1 MARDSPLSSD
11 IGQNSD
17 GVISDFRISGQ
28 SFIKE
33 NCHNS
38 RTSDDIDM
46 KLRPVTKLDK
56 KNKTTSKKLDDDVML
71 ENCDV
76 IVIFPIYA
84 QFGAIRKSDS
94 GRTACKTYTFDSG
107 NLLSY
112 KNWKQNYKIFNTT
125 LTLLLWVKVL
135 FFPKNAEFLQKNADI
150 SKVKRALVLKG
161 IFSET
166 TYVCVL
172 MYQISRF

>member
-1 MARDSPLSSD
+1 M
-11 IGQNSD
+11 
-17 GVISDFRISGQ
+17 V
-28 SFIKE
+28 
-33 NCHNS
+33 
-38 RTSDDIDM
+38 
-46 KLRPVTKLDK
+46 
-56 KNKTTSKKLDDDVML
+56 

-76 IVIFPIYA
+76 IVIFPIYV
-84 QFGAIRKSDS
+84 QFGAIWKSDS
-94 GRTACKTYTFDSG
+94 GRIASKTYIFVSG

-135 FFPKNAEFLQKNADI
+135 FLPKNAEFLQKNADI

-172 MYQISRF
+172 MYQISRFWRNSNEF